1 MTEAERLRAQ
11 AQRCLH
17 LANETRDKAI
27 ADALMGL
34 AAKSLERAAD
44 LEERRKPQKLQE
56 EGNSCSHRG
65 LNTDDMDPPRR
76 RVRCKIS
83 SLTT

>member
-56 EGNSCSHRG
+56 RG
-65 LNTDDMDPPRR
+65 T
-76 RVRCKIS
+76 RVA
-83 SLTT
+83 TAG

>member
-17 LANETRDKAI
+17 LANETRDKTI

-44 LEERRKPQKLQE
+44 LEDGASLRNYNRNSRLI
-56 EGNSCSHRG
+56 GN
-65 LNTDDMDPPRR
+65 
-76 RVRCKIS
+76 
-83 SLTT
+83 